1 MFFIQLSVSHW
12 PRRSWDYSGQLFRI
26 FSHSFPLA
34 LDFILPPHFSVGF
47 YVPCPGRQYTSP
59 CSAIHGELF
68 IFGSKLLRS
77 AGRRAAASSFEYFLG
92 SRAFNP
98 ILFIKPLSIRKL
110 SLISSFLWDC
120 KGWWVEKQLGSTF
133 MQNRL
138 PTVLFQIIPL
148 FVISCYHQSKG
159 LSSTICLSS

>member
-1 MFFIQLSVSHW
+1 MFFIQLSVPHW
-12 PRRSWDYSGQLFRI
+12 PRRSWDYSGQLFRL

-34 LDFILPPHFSVGF
+34 LDFILPPHFPVGF

-77 AGRRAAASSFEYFLG
+77 AG

-98 ILFIKPLSIRKL
+98 ILFIKPFSIRKL
-110 SLISSFLWDC
+110 SLFSSFLWDC